1 MDSAA
6 RGGDVDVTGHD
17 AAGEVTGD
25 QGTGDQGTA
34 GHGTAGQKEPDDD
47 NISGRLNWLRAG
59 VLGAN
64 DGVVSTASLVLGVAA
79 ATTSTSAIVTAGL
92 AGMFAGALSM
102 ASGEYVSVSSQRDS
116 EQAMLAREQQELTE
130 TADAELDELA
140 GIYQAKGLT
149 PELARQVA
157 EQLTAHDALAAHA
170 EAELG
175 IDPEGLANP
184 WQAAIA
190 SFISFTVGAL
200 LPLLAI
206 ALVPAAARVG
216 VTVVAVLLAL
226 VATGTTS
233 AALGKAPPGRAVLR
247 NVIGGVIAMG
257 ITYGIGSLVGA
268 TGI

>member
-1 MDSAA
+1 MDAA
-6 RGGDVDVTGHD
+6 VAAHAERGEAEPHD
-17 AAGEVTGD
+17 AGV
-25 QGTGDQGTA
+25 
-34 GHGTAGQKEPDDD
+34 
-47 NISGRLNWLRAG
+47 SSRLNWLRAG

-79 ATTSTSAIVTAGL
+79 ATTSTGAIVIAGL

-116 EQAMLAREQQELTE
+116 EQAMLAREERELAE
-130 TADAELDELA
+130 TADAELAELA
-140 GIYQAKGLT
+140 GIYQAKGLD
-149 PELARQVA
+149 PDLARQVA

-175 IDPEGLANP
+175 IDPEELASP
-184 WQAAIA
+184 WQAAVA

-206 ALVPAAARVG
+206 GLVPPVARVG

-226 VATGTTS
+226 AAAGTAS

-247 NVIGGVIAMG
+247 NVLGGAVAMG
-257 ITYGIGSLVGA
+257 VTYGIGSLVGA

>member
-1 MDSAA
+1 MDSRPPPPERVQAQPPLP
-6 RGGDVDVTGHD
+6 GQDQDEPHD
-17 AAGEVTGD
+17 E
-25 QGTGDQGTA
+25 
-34 GHGTAGQKEPDDD
+34 
-47 NISGRLNWLRAG
+47 NLSGRLNWLRAG

-79 ATTSTSAIVTAGL
+79 ATTSTTAIVTAGL

-116 EQAMLAREQQELTE
+116 EEAMLERERQELSE
-130 TADAELDELA
+130 TADAELAELA
-140 GIYQAKGLT
+140 GLYQAKGLT
-149 PELARQVA
+149 PELAQQVA

-175 IDPEGLANP
+175 IDPEELVNP
-184 WQAAIA
+184 WHAALA

-206 ALVPAAARVG
+206 GLVPPAARVP

-226 VATGTTS
+226 VATGTAS

-247 NVIGGVIAMG
+247 NVVGGAIAMG
-257 ITYGIGSLVGA
+257 VTYGIGSLVGA
-268 TGI
+268 AGV

>member
-1 MDSAA
+1 MDSPASEEVHGRLPAA
-6 RGGDVDVTGHD
+6 T
-17 AAGEVTGD
+17 AGEG
-25 QGTGDQGTA
+25 
-34 GHGTAGQKEPDDD
+34 EPDGE
-47 NISGRLNWLRAG
+47 NISSRLNWLRAG

-64 DGVVSTASLVLGVAA
+64 DGIVSTASLVLGVAA

-116 EQAMLAREQQELTE
+116 EEAMLERERQELT
-130 TADAELDELA
+130 DAPRGELDELA
-140 GIYQAKGLT
+140 GIYQAKGLS
-149 PELARQVA
+149 PGLARQVA

-175 IDPEGLANP
+175 INPEELANP
-184 WQAAIA
+184 WHAALA

-206 ALVPAAARVG
+206 GLVPAVARIA

-226 VATGTTS
+226 VATGTAS

-247 NVIGGVIAMG
+247 NVVGGAIAMG
-257 ITYGIGSLVGA
+257 VTYGIGSLVGA
-268 TGI
+268 AV